1 MAVVGMVYKT
11 NLNKNGMKN
20 RLTTGWNFIRI
31 VFTALG
37 LFMVVQSLMD
47 KEYLSS
53 FLGGYLAVMGLLGV
67 GCASG
72 SCYSNGSCSSRNKS
86 EFNTDKEVVYQEIK

>member
-1 MAVVGMVYKT
+1 MAVVGMVYKI
-11 NLNKNGMKN
+11 NLNKKDMKN

-37 LFMVVQSLMD
+37 LFMLIQSLMD
-47 KEYLSS
+47 NEYLSS
-53 FLGGYLAVMGLLGV
+53 FLGGYLAVMGLFGV

-72 SCYSNGSCSSRNKS
+72 SCYSSGNCSSRNKS
-86 EFNTDKEVVYQEIK
+86 EFNADKKVVYQEIK